1 MRKSLLFVIIF
12 LLVSLVS
19 YSQRRKSDIQ
29 TPVEVSYA
37 LPKLMYKVEITMELS
52 NFLPGKYSAN
62 AEKNLGVSPPSTIP
76 FDRWKII
83 DIKLIPIYVPD
94 NSMIYSMKASG
105 EYTGIL
111 LSLTKDG
118 ILQNINNNL
127 NVGKSEINNTG
138 IEDVLIPQGS
148 SKKEI
153 SLEDLNLFD
162 RMKEV
167 LDSNYTEQEIDGVI
181 KKIWDPIIH
190 YQKMTDEEVEQKLV
204 KEIMR
209 IRSER
214 RMLLDSDNGIK
225 DGKILE
231 ILLNNLNKTEKEYM
245 RLFLGETKKSIV
257 KKQILVDI
265 PKDKKNIQL
274 FNFSSEEGLNS
285 IGGYSSVACILKADR
300 IIVPSKLNDISDNT
314 ASGVFYRVPAKVN
327 MSLYL
332 GENNLSSFIATIPQ
346 WGVVKT
352 FPLDVIKDEKLS
364 ISFNTQYGS
373 LVSVIANK

>member
-1 MRKSLLFVIIF
+1 
-12 LLVSLVS
+12 VS